1 MTFKIFLLKKPSIL
15 SHEFF
20 SLICKKYLQY
30 ESGVKET
37 RLGEFH
43 GRVFAE
49 NKKGANV
56 MDKF

>member
-20 SLICKKYLQY
+20 SLICKKY
-30 ESGVKET
+30 ENGVKET
-37 RLGEFH
+37 RLGESH